1 MKIMHVLN
9 FRNADFV
16 YLWDFK
22 SEPLTNML
30 PKTREIMLVT
40 EETLTRSEYKKW
52 TIDFAEL
59 EAGWLNALSKALHA
73 QAQQYLKA
81 L

>member
-1 MKIMHVLN
+1 
-9 FRNADFV
+9 
-16 YLWDFK
+16 
-22 SEPLTNML
+22 ML

-52 TIDFAEL
+52 TIDFAEF